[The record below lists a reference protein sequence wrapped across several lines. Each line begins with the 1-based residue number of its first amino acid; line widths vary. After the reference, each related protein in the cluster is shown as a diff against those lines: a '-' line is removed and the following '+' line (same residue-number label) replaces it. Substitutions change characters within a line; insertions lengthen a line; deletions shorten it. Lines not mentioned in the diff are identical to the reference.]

1 MRNTVKQNKPRLW
14 TKAPPGFK
22 RFTTYLDEKLLE
34 ALKEHAKAN
43 HKSLLAVVNAAV
55 KAAVKK

>member
-1 MRNTVKQNKPRLW
+1 MKQNKPRLW